1 MRQRLTLSGVSAAVL
16 GVALLSGCGIT
27 SSVTNKVTSVI
38 EKPKRE
44 EETKYSMARLHERNS
59 NVRQAEE
66 LLLELHKK
74 YPKKP
79 EYAHRLAN
87 VYART
92 DNFVEA
98 EKYYAIA
105 QKLSPNN
112 VDIYTDR
119 GYAALLEGDYAKAEK
134 LLKEALDRKPNDTRA
149 ANNMGMVLAFQGQT
163 DEALRYFRRSTSEA
177 EALCNLAYVHVQRG
191 EGDQAMRRYNQALS
205 IDPSLK
211 VAANGL
217 TQLADARQRV
227 ESAQQVAGRS
237 KAAPLPA
244 RTAAPSPA
252 PRSSRDVVPVSAEE
266 KSPQARPN
274 REPSVPV
281 RRAVKETPELNFE
294 VEEVDEAPGRASV
307 KKMPAQPS
315 ERETR
320 ERVETASSPKP
331 AAAKPRAA
339 ARESTAAE
347 TAAWKSET
355 KKNVIRPVDFTA
367 GAGLGGFSDP
377 DDDQVDSE
385 TAPAP
390 KRSDVPRKTGA
401 SKPWWQD

>member
-1 MRQRLTLSGVSAAVL
+1 MRQRLTFSGVSAAVL

-66 LLLELHKK
+66 LLLELHQK

-119 GYAALLEGDYAKAEK
+119 GYAALLEGDYSKAEK

-149 ANNMGMVLAFQGQT
+149 ANNMGMVLAFQGDS

-244 RTAAPSPA
+244 RTAAPSAA

-266 KSPQARPN
+266 KSPQTRPN

-307 KKMPAQPS
+307 KKLPSRPS
-315 ERETR
+315 EWEMPD
-320 ERVETASSPKP
+320 RVETASSPKP
-331 AAAKPRAA
+331 AATKPRVAA
-339 ARESTAAE
+339 SESRTAE

-355 KKNVIRPVDFTA
+355 KKNPIRPVDFSA
-367 GAGLGGFSDP
+367 GTGLGGFSDP
-377 DDDQVDSE
+377 DDDEEDL
-385 TAPAP
+385 ADGPAP
-390 KRSDVPRKTGA
+390 KPSDVPRKTGA